1 MEKPISQLT
10 TEEVKELMSVAG
22 NPEKIADIMIEMLML
37 ASSADETNPAELIN
51 LELAVERVLAEVRLL
66 KRQYEETTGQKIS

>member
-37 ASSADETNPAELIN
+37 ASSADETNPAELIK